1 MLNSP
6 PAKKF
11 KQINHLSIHFKDNPT
26 NIHSVIYAN
35 GYNQVE
41 VIVTAEILDENNDA
55 FFENEKEFR
64 DCIYFCSF
72 SDQQLLGD
80 EWIISE
86 HRGDYCKAVQN
97 EITHIKNASIE
108 VIRSTKRIS
117 ASYYFSLKEINPG
130 HEIAVGVRIDGE
142 GLFNTSQ
149 NGTLNHKGEIIFIA
163 PKRVII
169 QGIKKI
175 DYDNNENIAI
185 TDNDWQEI
193 SKNISFHISK
203 GAILGNYEHNYGVI
217 RRKTFKITTHNK
229 YKLKYKSP
237 VYSLQH
243 IPKIKDWYHN
253 HVMPHAIKIVGG
265 PYYSGIYVNSWFIEP
280 NNIEIGYSNI
290 LNKGLNR
297 IIKDIRQS
305 LYCTEEKDGRFVG
318 DTTYAIWPRLEGN
331 LGPLWSK
338 TTLDKHAITIVCHQ
352 MYLRDKKLYYWGY
365 YCPAPYHVADPLQ
378 IFIIDEYG
386 NRGNI
391 NIVFEEDMYGTV
403 SV

>member
-1 MLNSP
+1 
-6 PAKKF
+6 
-11 KQINHLSIHFKDNPT
+11 
-26 NIHSVIYAN
+26 
-35 GYNQVE
+35 
-41 VIVTAEILDENNDA
+41 
-55 FFENEKEFR
+55 
-64 DCIYFCSF
+64 
-72 SDQQLLGD
+72 
-80 EWIISE
+80 
-86 HRGDYCKAVQN
+86 
-97 EITHIKNASIE
+97 
-108 VIRSTKRIS
+108 
-117 ASYYFSLKEINPG
+117 
-130 HEIAVGVRIDGE
+130 
-142 GLFNTSQ
+142 
-149 NGTLNHKGEIIFIA
+149 
-163 PKRVII
+163 KRVII

-203 GAILGNYEHNYGVI
+203 GAILGNYEHNYGII

-338 TTLDKHAITIVCHQ
+338 TALDKHAITIVCHQ